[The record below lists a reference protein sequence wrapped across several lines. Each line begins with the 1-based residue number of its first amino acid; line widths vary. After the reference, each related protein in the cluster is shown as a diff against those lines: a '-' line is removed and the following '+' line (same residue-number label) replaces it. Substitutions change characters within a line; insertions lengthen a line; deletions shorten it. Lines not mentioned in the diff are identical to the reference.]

1 MALHDK
7 SMTQTDQPPPST
19 VTILKLIV
27 TILRPTVTTLRLTVG
42 ILRSAVTI
50 LRLTVS
56 IIRL

>member
-27 TILRPTVTTLRLTVG
+27 TTLRPAATILRLTVTTLRP
-42 ILRSAVTI
+42 AVII

>member
-1 MALHDK
+1 MNERYGGRMALHDK

-27 TILRPTVTTLRLTVG
+27 TTLRP
-42 ILRSAVTI
+42 AVII